1 MVIQYTVEGAVH
13 TIIYKVHEGCIG
25 CRGHMISH
33 MTLVASHMTLV
44 SGHMTLVSGHMILSD
59 VRGSGHMTFTDDVD
73 C

>member
-44 SGHMTLVSGHMILSD
+44 SGHMILSD